1 MKKNFYCFIVLFF
14 LISCDFPSIRREE
27 SYFVT
32 NLTGKKLIHQIRYDK
47 EVKGLDTLSFFSEG
61 NSDKAEFEWIVISEY
76 NVRNVINAAINTNVY
91 NITDT
96 TSFGWS
102 YLWSEDDIYTRFG
115 EIINKASFKDGENTI
130 EKVDVFLTIDNELLL
145 LMKKDY
151 TMLDKFKEY
160 YQK

>member
-61 NSDKAEFEWIVISEY
+61 NSDKAELDGPARFRHRAARADERTGGRPARLP
-76 NVRNVINAAINTNVY
+76 VRGPTTGHLRARRAQPVDRRAPAGAGRRAGLVAAGRHGRARRLSIDQRRVWPAPR
-91 NITDT
+91 T
-96 TSFGWS
+96 T
-102 YLWSEDDIYTRFG
+102 YL
-115 EIINKASFKDGENTI
+115 
-130 EKVDVFLTIDNELLL
+130 
-145 LMKKDY
+145 
-151 TMLDKFKEY
+151 
-160 YQK
+160 